1 MLRLLTALGLLIAP
15 ALAEALE
22 TAPVTSPRATVTV
35 VSGVEAVAPGEPFRI
50 ALRQRLAPGW
60 HTYWSNPGDAGTP
73 PELTLALPEGAAA
86 TPMAFPTPQR
96 IPYGPLVNFGYE
108 GEVLF
113 PVTVTPPATL
123 RPGERFAVEAE
134 AFWLVCERICI
145 PEEGVFR
152 LDLPVE
158 ARPRPAP
165 ATAALLR
172 EAEAALPRPSPFAV
186 TVGFE
191 GGRGAIALRG
201 EGLAPGAVREAFF
214 FPAEWGVLD
223 HAAPQPLSVRAG
235 ELVLVL
241 ARGQAPLPD
250 TVGGL
255 VAITDA
261 AGVRSA
267 YAVSATPGPAPAAA
281 YLPASGPVLPAVGLG
296 AAILLALAGG
306 LLLNLMPCVFPILA
320 MKAMGIA
327 RLSGAARGE
336 VRAHA
341 AAYTAGVVLSFLALG
356 GVLVALKAAGVA
368 AGWGFQFTSPGF
380 VAAFA
385 WLMLAVGLNLS
396 GVYAVGGPVGIGQG
410 MAARGG
416 RTGAFFTG
424 ALAVLVATPCTA
436 PFMATAIGAAAAM
449 PPAATLAVFG
459 ALGLGMAAPYALLGA
474 APGLARALP
483 RPGAWME
490 RLRQGLAFPMYGA
503 SVWLVWVLAQQSG
516 ADAVL
521 WVLSGGVVLG
531 FGLWALGEAQRAGS
545 ARRLGQGVALAAVIA
560 LAAILP
566 RLAAAPPAETSLASV
581 TALRDAEPWSPARV
595 AALRAEGRPVFVNM
609 TAAWCI
615 SCKVNERIALDTEA
629 VRRAFAERNVAVLVG
644 DWTRGD
650 AAITALLREHQRD
663 GVPLYLFYP
672 GNGGAPVVLPQIL
685 TEGIVLEA
693 IGALPGPVAGAT
705 RGSTI

>member
-1 MLRLLTALGLLIAP
+1 MLRLLAALGVLIAP

-22 TAPVTSPRATVTV
+22 TAPVASPQATVTV
-35 VSGVEAVAPGEPFRI
+35 VSGVEAVAAGEPFRI

-60 HTYWSNPGDAGTP
+60 HTYWSNPGDAGAP
-73 PELTLALPEGAAA
+73 PEMTLALPEGAAA
-86 TPMAFPTPQR
+86 TPIAFPTPKR

-113 PVTVTPPATL
+113 PATVTPPATL
-123 RPGERFAVEAE
+123 RPGDRFVVEAK
-134 AFWLVCERICI
+134 ASWLVCEKICI

-165 ATAALLR
+165 AAAALLR

-191 GGRGAIALRG
+191 GGRGAIAIRG

-214 FPAEWGVLD
+214 FPAAWGVLD

-235 ELVLVL
+235 ELVLGL
-241 ARGQAPLPD
+241 ARGAAPLPER
-250 TVGGL
+250 VAGL

-261 AGVRSA
+261 AGLRSA
-267 YAVSATPGPAPAAA
+267 YAVSAAPGAVPVPPATAA
-281 YLPASGPVLPAVGLG
+281 LPAVGLG
-296 AAILLALAGG
+296 AAMLLALAGG

-327 RLSGAARGE
+327 RLSGAARAE

-368 AGWGFQFTSPGF
+368 AGWGFQFTAPGF

-396 GVYAVGGPVGIGQG
+396 GVYAVGGPVGLGQEA
-410 MAARGG
+410 AARGG
-416 RTGAFFTG
+416 TAGAFFTG

-436 PFMATAIGAAAAM
+436 PFMATAIGAAVAM
-449 PPAATLAVFG
+449 PAAATLAVFG

-503 SVWLVWVLAQQSG
+503 AVWLVWVLAQQGG

-531 FGLWALGEAQRAGS
+531 FGLWALGQAQRAGS
-545 ARRLGQGVALAAVIA
+545 FRRVGQGVALAAVA
-560 LAAILP
+560 AVAAILP
-566 RLAAAPPAETSLASV
+566 RLEAAPAAPGSVASV
-581 TALRDAEPWSPARV
+581 SSLRNAEPWSPARV

-629 VRRAFAERNVAVLVG
+629 VRRAFAARNVAVLVG

-672 GNGGAPVVLPQIL
+672 EDGGAPAVLPQIL
-685 TEGIVLEA
+685 TEAIVLEA
-693 IGALPGPVAGAT
+693 IGASAGPVAGA
-705 RGSTI
+705 RGGSTI

>member
-1 MLRLLTALGLLIAP
+1 MIRLLATLGILLAP
-15 ALAEALE
+15 GLAEGLE
-22 TAPVTSPRATVTV
+22 TAPVVSPRATVTV

-73 PELTLALPEGAAA
+73 PELSLALPEGAAA
-86 TPMAFPTPQR
+86 TPMAFPTPKR
-96 IPYGPLVNFGYE
+96 IPYGPLMNFGYE

-123 RPGERFAVEAE
+123 KPGERFVFEAN
-134 AFWLVCERICI
+134 AFWLVCEKICI

-158 ARPRPAP
+158 SRPRLAP

-172 EAEAALPRPSPFAV
+172 EAEASLPRPSPFSV

-191 GGRGAIALRG
+191 GGRGALAVRG

-214 FPAEWGVLD
+214 FPAAWGVLD
-223 HAAPQPLSVRAG
+223 HAAPQPLSVREG
-235 ELVLVL
+235 EIVLGL
-241 ARGQAPLPD
+241 ARGQSPLPD
-250 TVGGL
+250 TVDGL

-267 YAVSATPGPAPAAA
+267 YAVSAVPGAVPA
-281 YLPASGPVLPAVGLG
+281 LPEASGALPQVGLG
-296 AAILLALAGG
+296 AAVLLALAGG
-306 LLLNLMPCVFPILA
+306 LLLNLMPCVFPVLA
-320 MKAMGIA
+320 MKALGMAGLA
-327 RLSGAARGE
+327 GAARRE

-356 GVLVALKAAGVA
+356 GLLVALRAAGVA
-368 AGWGFQFTSPGF
+368 AGWGFQFTEPGF

-396 GVYAVGGPVGIGQG
+396 GVYAVGGPVGFGQE
-410 MAARGG
+410 AASRGG
-416 RTGAFFTG
+416 KVGAVFTG

-449 PPAATLAVFG
+449 PPLATLSVFG
-459 ALGLGMAAPYALLGA
+459 ALGLGMAAPYALFGA
-474 APGLARALP
+474 APGLARLLP
-483 RPGAWME
+483 RPGPWME

-503 SVWLVWVLAQQSG
+503 AVWLVWVLAQQGG
-516 ADAVL
+516 ADSVL
-521 WVLSGGVVLG
+521 WVLSGAVVLG
-531 FGLWALGEAQRAGS
+531 FGLWVLGEAQRAGRG
-545 ARRLGQGVALAAVIA
+545 RRLGQGVALAALVA
-560 LAAILP
+560 LAAMLP
-566 RLAAAPPAETSLASV
+566 RLEASPAASGSVASV
-581 TALRDAEPWSPARV
+581 TALRDAEPWSADRV
-595 AALRAEGRPVFVNM
+595 AALRAEGRPVFVYL

-650 AAITALLREHQRD
+650 SAITALLREHRRD

-672 GNGGAPVVLPQIL
+672 ENGGAPAVLPQIL
-685 TEGIVLEA
+685 TEAIVLEA
-693 IGALPGPVAGAT
+693 IDASPGPVAGGPAKPA
-705 RGSTI
+705 I